1 MGNLS
6 VTLSRADVSR
16 IEAECDCV
24 IFVEDYRGRQ
34 YREFYATR
42 NRYGSGWIVE
52 GRNVAGIGE
61 HCYGG
66 MVVMK
71 AAEPRFSRKQR
82 KIRGWRTK
90 REAAAVAARMREALP
105 PPPSI

>member
-34 YREFYATR
+34 YRDFYATR
-42 NRYGSGWIVE
+42 NRHGSGWIVE

-66 MVVMK
+66 NVVMK
-71 AAEPRFSRKQR
+71 AAEPRATRRQR
-82 KIRGWRTK
+82 KLRGWRTK
-90 REAAAVAARMREALP
+90 RDAAAVAARMCEALP